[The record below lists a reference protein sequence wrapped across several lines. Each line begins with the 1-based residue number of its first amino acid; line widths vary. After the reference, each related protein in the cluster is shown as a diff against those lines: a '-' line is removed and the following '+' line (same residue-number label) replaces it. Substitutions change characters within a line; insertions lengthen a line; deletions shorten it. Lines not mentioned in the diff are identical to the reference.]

1 MRSLI
6 MPETEKK
13 HITIGILAHVDAGKT
28 TLSEEFLYETG
39 VKKQAGRV
47 DNGDT
52 MLDHNEMERSRGITI
67 FSKQAEFTV
76 SNTKITLLDTPGHVD
91 FTAEMERTL
100 QVLDYA
106 VLVISAPDG
115 IQAHTK
121 TVWRL
126 LKEYQIP
133 VFVFVNKMDQPDTIQ
148 EKILVELQ
156 KLSDKIIPFTNYAQ
170 GEIKIPNDLYEN
182 LAIASGDEAVLNR
195 FMETETLSVPE
206 IQTMIYTR
214 TVFPCYFGSA
224 LKNIGVQ
231 ALLQGLDIY
240 TQAIYEQKKSLPF
253 GARVY
258 KITRD
263 EKGNRLAHIKIMQGS
278 LSVRDT
284 VGDEKITQ
292 IRVYNGERFEAFQ
305 NVSTGT
311 VCSVTGL
318 ETVKAGDG
326 IGDYNNNP
334 MAFME
339 PVISYTIT
347 FDPSVSA
354 RLMYTK
360 IKDLDEELPELHMTW
375 NEQNETI
382 QIMLM
387 GPVQIEIL
395 TELIKKRCG
404 VVPSFDSGSILYK
417 ETIAKSVIGVGH
429 FEPLRHYAEVHI
441 RIDPVEQGSGVD
453 ASLNCPEDI
462 LSKNWQRLIYTHL
475 LERIHRG
482 TKIGAPLTDVHFT
495 VINGRAHTK
504 HTVGGDFRQATY
516 RAVRQGLMEAGT
528 IILEPEYDF
537 SLEIPA
543 SMIGHAMTDL
553 QSMYAVMEAPEQFG
567 DRAIIR
573 GHGPVATLRDYQLHV
588 RAFTKGQGEF
598 QVSFRGYM
606 PCHNEEEVIQLHP
619 YDPEAD
625 LHNPT
630 SSVFCAHGSGYL
642 IPWDQVKAYMHVS
655 DASGPENEP
664 PEYTVHSRESFDYSI
679 GLDEIDAILS
689 GQTANQNTKKKV
701 YKKKIVRHTE
711 TYTKKESKAIVT
723 PKEKRLIVDGYNVIF
738 AWESLTKLAK
748 SNLDAAKDKL
758 ISLLSNYQG
767 ITGTKT
773 LLVFDGYK
781 VKGNHGSTTM
791 LEDIEI
797 VHTKENQ
804 TADQFIEAYTHENEG
819 KYQMTVATS
828 DGLIQT
834 ITRGAGC
841 RIISS
846 RELYSAMETSAK
858 ELREIYDI
866 K

>member
-1 MRSLI
+1 MA
-6 MPETEKK
+6 ETTAEKK

-28 TLSEEFLYETG
+28 TLSEELLYETG
-39 VKKQAGRV
+39 VRKQAGRV

-52 MLDHNEMERSRGITI
+52 LLDHDEMERSRGITI
-67 FSKQAEFTV
+67 FSKQAELSTAE
-76 SNTKITLLDTPGHVD
+76 TDITLLDTPGHVD

-106 VLVISAPDG
+106 ILVISASDR

-126 LKEYQIP
+126 LNEYRIP
-133 VFVFVNKMDQPDTIQ
+133 VFLFVNKMDQPDNLQ
-148 EKILVELQ
+148 SEILTELQ
-156 KLSDKIIPFTNYAQ
+156 DFSDKIVAFSCYEQGTVDIPEDFYESIAMASEDETILNTYMEQ
-170 GEIKIPNDLYEN
+170 G
-182 LAIASGDEAVLNR
+182 
-195 FMETETLSVPE
+195 TLSDAY
-206 IQTMIYTR
+206 IQTMIKQR
-214 TVFPCYFGSA
+214 QIIPCYFGSA
-224 LKNIGVQ
+224 LKGIGVD
-231 ALLQGLDIY
+231 ALLNGLDAY
-240 TQAIYEQKKSLPF
+240 TTDAYQTLTEAPF

-263 EKGNRLAHIKIMQGS
+263 EKGNRLAHIKVMQGT

-284 VGDEKITQ
+284 VGEEKVTQ
-292 IRVYNGERFEAFQ
+292 IRIYNGEHYQ
-305 NVSTGT
+305 TVSTVTAGHI
-311 VCSVTGL
+311 CSITGL
-318 ETVKAGDG
+318 ETAQAGDG
-326 IGDYNNNP
+326 IGDYSDNP
-334 MAFME
+334 MACIE

-347 FDPSVSA
+347 FDEAVST

-360 IKDLDEELPELHMTW
+360 IKDLDEELPELHLSW
-375 NEQNETI
+375 NEPTETI

-395 TELIKKRCG
+395 TQLIKNRCG
-404 VVPSFDSGSILYK
+404 VVPTFDSGKILYK
-417 ETIAKSVIGVGH
+417 ETIAQPVIGVGH
-429 FEPLRHYAEVHI
+429 FEPLRHYAEAHI
-441 RIDPVEQGSGVD
+441 RIEPAERGSGVD
-453 ASLNCPEDI
+453 ASLDCSEDI
-462 LSKNWQRLIYTHL
+462 LAKNWQRLIYTHL
-475 LERIHRG
+475 LERTHRG

-504 HTVGGDFRQATY
+504 HTEGGDFRQATY

-537 SLEIPA
+537 TLEIPA

-553 QSMYAVMEAPEQFG
+553 QSMYAVMEAPEQLG

-606 PCHNEEEVIQLHP
+606 PCHNEEEVIQTHP

-625 LHNPT
+625 LRNPT
-630 SSVFCAHGSGYL
+630 SSVFCAHGSGFL
-642 IPWDQVKAYMHVS
+642 VPWDQVKAYMHVS
-655 DASGPENEP
+655 DATDTEQEQA
-664 PEYTVHSRESFDYSI
+664 EYTVHSRENFDYSI

-689 GQTANQNTKKKV
+689 GQTANQNAKKQI

-711 TYTKKESKAIVT
+711 TYTGKASKVIVT

-738 AWESLTKLAK
+738 AWESLTELAK
-748 SNLDAAKDKL
+748 TNLDAAKDKL

-767 ITGTKT
+767 ITGVKT

-781 VKGNHGSTTM
+781 VKGNHGSTTVQ
-791 LEDIEI
+791 EDIEI

-819 KYQMTVATS
+819 QYQMTVATS

-841 RIISS
+841 QIISS
-846 RELYSAMETSAK
+846 RELYSAMEAAAK
-858 ELREIYDI
+858 ELREMYDI

>member
-1 MRSLI
+1 MT
-6 MPETEKK
+6 ETTAEKK

-28 TLSEEFLYETG
+28 TLSEELLYETG
-39 VKKQAGRV
+39 VRKQAGRV

-52 MLDHNEMERSRGITI
+52 LLDHDEMERSRGITI
-67 FSKQAEFTV
+67 FSKQAELSTAE
-76 SNTKITLLDTPGHVD
+76 TDITLLDTPGHVD

-106 VLVISAPDG
+106 ILVISASDR

-126 LKEYQIP
+126 LNEYRIP
-133 VFVFVNKMDQPDTIQ
+133 VFLFVNKMDQPDNLQ
-148 EKILVELQ
+148 SEILTELQ
-156 KLSDKIIPFTNYAQ
+156 DFSDKIVAFSCYEQGTVDIPEDFYESIAMASEDETILNTYMEQ
-170 GEIKIPNDLYEN
+170 G
-182 LAIASGDEAVLNR
+182 
-195 FMETETLSVPE
+195 TLSDAC
-206 IQTMIYTR
+206 IQTMIKQR
-214 TVFPCYFGSA
+214 QIIPCYFGSA
-224 LKNIGVQ
+224 LKGIGVD
-231 ALLQGLDIY
+231 ALLNGLDAY
-240 TQAIYEQKKSLPF
+240 TTDAYQTLTEAPF

-263 EKGNRLAHIKIMQGS
+263 EKGNRLAHIKVMQGT

-284 VGDEKITQ
+284 VGEEKVTQ
-292 IRVYNGERFEAFQ
+292 IRIYNGEHYQTAP
-305 NVSTGT
+305 T
-311 VCSVTGL
+311 VTAGHICSITGL
-318 ETVKAGDG
+318 ETAQAGDG
-326 IGDYNNNP
+326 IGDYSDNP
-334 MAFME
+334 MACIE

-347 FDPSVSA
+347 FDEAVST

-360 IKDLDEELPELHMTW
+360 IKDLDEELPELHLSW
-375 NEQNETI
+375 NEPTETI

-395 TELIKKRCG
+395 TQLIKNRCG
-404 VVPSFDSGSILYK
+404 VVPTFDSGKILYK
-417 ETIAKSVIGVGH
+417 ETIAQPVIGVGH
-429 FEPLRHYAEVHI
+429 FEPLRHYAEAHI
-441 RIDPVEQGSGVD
+441 RIEPAERGSGVD
-453 ASLNCPEDI
+453 ASLDCSEDI
-462 LSKNWQRLIYTHL
+462 LAKNWQRLVYTHL
-475 LERIHRG
+475 LERTHRG
-482 TKIGAPLTDVHFT
+482 TKIGAPLTDVHLT

-504 HTVGGDFRQATY
+504 HTEGGDFRQATY

-537 SLEIPA
+537 TLEIPA

-553 QSMYAVMEAPEQFG
+553 QSMYAVMDAPEQLG

-606 PCHNEEEVIQLHP
+606 PCHNEEEVIQTHP

-625 LHNPT
+625 LRNPT
-630 SSVFCAHGSGYL
+630 SSVFCAHGSGFL
-642 IPWDQVKAYMHVS
+642 VPWDQVKAYMHVS
-655 DASGPENEP
+655 DATDTEQEQA
-664 PEYTVHSRESFDYSI
+664 EYTVHSRENFDYSI

-689 GQTANQNTKKKV
+689 GQTANQNAKKQI

-711 TYTKKESKAIVT
+711 TYTGKASKVIVT

-738 AWESLTKLAK
+738 AWESLTELAK
-748 SNLDAAKDKL
+748 TNLDAAKDKL

-767 ITGTKT
+767 ITGVKT

-781 VKGNHGSTTM
+781 VKGNHGSTTVQ
-791 LEDIEI
+791 EDIEI

-819 KYQMTVATS
+819 QYQMTVATS

-841 RIISS
+841 QIISS
-846 RELYSAMETSAK
+846 RELYSAMEAAAK
-858 ELREIYDI
+858 ELREMYDI

>member
-1 MRSLI
+1 MT
-6 MPETEKK
+6 ETTAEKK

-28 TLSEEFLYETG
+28 TLSEELLYETG
-39 VKKQAGRV
+39 VRKQAGRV

-52 MLDHNEMERSRGITI
+52 LLDHDEMERSRGITI
-67 FSKQAEFTV
+67 FSKQAELSTAE
-76 SNTKITLLDTPGHVD
+76 TDITLLDTPGHVD

-106 VLVISAPDG
+106 ILVISASDR

-126 LKEYQIP
+126 LNEYRIP
-133 VFVFVNKMDQPDTIQ
+133 VFLFVNKMDQPDNLQ
-148 EKILVELQ
+148 SEILTELQ
-156 KLSDKIIPFTNYAQ
+156 DFEQGTIHTSEDFYESIAMASEDETILNTYMEQGALSDTC
-170 GEIKIPNDLYEN
+170 
-182 LAIASGDEAVLNR
+182 
-195 FMETETLSVPE
+195 
-206 IQTMIYTR
+206 IQTMIKQR
-214 TVFPCYFGSA
+214 HIIPCYFGSA
-224 LKNIGVQ
+224 LKGIGVD
-231 ALLQGLDIY
+231 ALLNGLDAY
-240 TQAIYEQKKSLPF
+240 TTDAYQTLTEAPF

-263 EKGNRLAHIKIMQGS
+263 EKGNRLAHIKVMQGT

-284 VGDEKITQ
+284 IGEEKVTQ
-292 IRVYNGERFEAFQ
+292 IRIYNGEHYQ
-305 NVSTGT
+305 T
-311 VCSVTGL
+311 VPTVTAGHICSITGL
-318 ETVKAGDG
+318 ETAQAGDG
-326 IGDYNNNP
+326 IGDYSDNP
-334 MAFME
+334 MACIE

-347 FDPSVSA
+347 FDEAVST

-360 IKDLDEELPELHMTW
+360 IKDLDEELPELHLTW
-375 NEQNETI
+375 NEPTETI

-395 TELIKKRCG
+395 TQLIKNRCG
-404 VVPSFDSGSILYK
+404 VVPTFDNGKILYK
-417 ETIAKSVIGVGH
+417 ETIAQPVIGVGH
-429 FEPLRHYAEVHI
+429 FEPLRHYAEAHI
-441 RIDPVEQGSGVD
+441 RIEPAERGSGVD
-453 ASLNCPEDI
+453 ASLDCSEDI
-462 LSKNWQRLIYTHL
+462 LAKNWQRLVYTHL
-475 LERIHRG
+475 LERTHRG

-504 HTVGGDFRQATY
+504 HTEGGDFRQATY

-537 SLEIPA
+537 TLEIPA

-553 QSMYAVMEAPEQFG
+553 QSMYAVMDAPEQLG

-606 PCHNEEEVIQLHP
+606 PCHNEEEVIQTHP

-625 LHNPT
+625 LRNPT
-630 SSVFCAHGSGYL
+630 SSVFCAHGSGFL
-642 IPWDQVKAYMHVS
+642 VPWDQVKAYMHVS
-655 DASGPENEP
+655 DATDTEQEQA
-664 PEYTVHSRESFDYSI
+664 EYTVHSRENFDYSI

-689 GQTANQNTKKKV
+689 GQTANQNAKKQI

-711 TYTKKESKAIVT
+711 TYTGKASKVIVT

-738 AWESLTKLAK
+738 AWESLTELAK
-748 SNLDAAKDKL
+748 TNLDAAKDKL

-767 ITGTKT
+767 ITGVKT

-781 VKGNHGSTTM
+781 VKGNHGSTNVQ
-791 LEDIEI
+791 EDIEI

-819 KYQMTVATS
+819 QYQMTVATS

-841 RIISS
+841 QIISS
-846 RELYSAMETSAK
+846 RELYSAMEAAAK
-858 ELREIYDI
+858 ELREMYDI

>member
-1 MRSLI
+1 MT
-6 MPETEKK
+6 ETTAEKK

-28 TLSEEFLYETG
+28 TLSEELLYETG
-39 VKKQAGRV
+39 ARKHAGRV

-52 MLDHNEMERSRGITI
+52 LLDHDEMERQRGITI
-67 FSKQAEFTV
+67 FSKQAELLT
-76 SNTKITLLDTPGHVD
+76 SNTRITLLDTPGHVD

-106 VLVISAPDG
+106 ILVISASDG

-133 VFVFVNKMDQPDTIQ
+133 VFLFVNKMDQPDTVQ
-148 EKILVELQ
+148 SKLLSILQ
-156 KLSDKIIPFTNYAQ
+156 TLSDRIVAFSDYHNEKVSRA
-170 GEIKIPNDLYEN
+170 EDMYEN
-182 LAIASGDEAVLNR
+182 LAIASGEEAILNQY
-195 FMETETLSVPE
+195 MEQGNLPDSIV
-206 IQTMIYTR
+206 QSMIR
-214 TVFPCYFGSA
+214 SRQVFPCFFGSA
-224 LKNIGVQ
+224 LKGIGVD
-231 ALLQGLDIY
+231 ALLQGFDSYTLDAY
-240 TQAIYEQKKSLPF
+240 QPEVAKPF

-263 EKGNRLAHIKIMQGS
+263 EKGNRLAHIKVMQGT
-278 LSVRDT
+278 LSVRDAI
-284 VGDEKITQ
+284 GDEKVTQ
-292 IRVYNGERFEAFQ
+292 IRIYSGDSYQ
-305 NVSTGT
+305 T
-311 VCSVTGL
+311 VQTASAGMICSITGL
-318 ETVKAGDG
+318 ESVQAGDG
-326 IGDYNNNP
+326 IGDYTDNP
-334 MAFME
+334 MACIE

-347 FDPSVSA
+347 FDEAVNT

-360 IKDLDEELPELHMTW
+360 IKDLDEELPELHLSW
-375 NEQNETI
+375 NEQTETI

-395 TELIKKRCG
+395 TQLIKKRCG
-404 VVPSFDSGSILYK
+404 VVPTFDSGEIIYK
-417 ETIAKSVIGVGH
+417 ETIAQPVIGVGH
-429 FEPLRHYAEVHI
+429 FEPLRHYAEVHV
-441 RIDPVEQGSGVD
+441 RIEPAEQGSGID
-453 ASLNCPEDI
+453 ASLACSEDV
-462 LSKNWQRLIYTHL
+462 LAKNWQRLIYTHL
-475 LERIHRG
+475 LERTHRG

-504 HTVGGDFRQATY
+504 HTEGGDFRQATY

-537 SLEIPA
+537 VLEIP
-543 SMIGHAMTDL
+543 SDMIGRAMTDL
-553 QSMYAVMEAPEQFG
+553 QALYAVMDAPEQMC
-567 DRAIIR
+567 DHAVIR

-598 QVSFRGYM
+598 HVSFRGYM
-606 PCHNEEEVIQLHP
+606 PCHNEEEVVQTHP

-630 SSVFCAHGSGYL
+630 SSVFCAHGSGFL
-642 IPWDQVKAYMHVS
+642 VPWDQVKTYMHVS
-655 DASGPENEP
+655 DASDSEQTQA
-664 PEYTVHSRESFDYSI
+664 EYTVHSRESFDYSI

-689 GQTANQNTKKKV
+689 GQTANQNAKKQV

-711 TYTKKESKAIVT
+711 TYTAKTSKAIVT

-738 AWESLTKLAK
+738 AWEELTTLAK
-748 SNLDAAKDKL
+748 TNLDAAKDKL

-767 ITGTKT
+767 ITGIKT
-773 LLVFDGYK
+773 LIVFDGYK
-781 VKGNHGSTTM
+781 VKGSHGSTAVQ
-791 LEDIEI
+791 EDIEI

-804 TADQFIEAYTHENEG
+804 TADQFIEAYTHENEE

-841 RIISS
+841 QIISS
-846 RELYSAMETSAK
+846 RELYSAMEAAAN
-858 ELREIYDI
+858 ELRKLYDI

>member
-1 MRSLI
+1 MA
-6 MPETEKK
+6 ETTAEKK

-28 TLSEEFLYETG
+28 TLSEELLYETG
-39 VKKQAGRV
+39 VRKQAGRV

-52 MLDHNEMERSRGITI
+52 LLDHDEMERSRGITI
-67 FSKQAEFTV
+67 FSKQAELSTAE
-76 SNTKITLLDTPGHVD
+76 TDITLLDTPGHVD

-106 VLVISAPDG
+106 ILVISASDR

-126 LKEYQIP
+126 LNEYRIP
-133 VFVFVNKMDQPDTIQ
+133 VFLFVNKMDQPDNLQ
-148 EKILVELQ
+148 SEILTELQ
-156 KLSDKIIPFTNYAQ
+156 DFSDKIVAFSCYEQGTVDIPEDFYESIAMASEDETILNTYMEQ
-170 GEIKIPNDLYEN
+170 G
-182 LAIASGDEAVLNR
+182 
-195 FMETETLSVPE
+195 TLSDAY
-206 IQTMIYTR
+206 IQTMIKQR
-214 TVFPCYFGSA
+214 QIIPCYFGSA
-224 LKNIGVQ
+224 LKGIGVD
-231 ALLQGLDIY
+231 ALLNGLDAY
-240 TQAIYEQKKSLPF
+240 TTDAYQTLTEAPF

-263 EKGNRLAHIKIMQGS
+263 EKGNRLAHIKVMQGT

-284 VGDEKITQ
+284 VGEEKVTQ
-292 IRVYNGERFEAFQ
+292 IRIYNGEHYQ
-305 NVSTGT
+305 T
-311 VCSVTGL
+311 VPTVTAGHICSITGL
-318 ETVKAGDG
+318 ETAQAGDG
-326 IGDYNNNP
+326 IGDYSDNP
-334 MAFME
+334 MACIE

-347 FDPSVSA
+347 FDEAVST

-360 IKDLDEELPELHMTW
+360 IKDLDEELPELHLSW
-375 NEQNETI
+375 NEPTETI

-395 TELIKKRCG
+395 TQLIKNRCG
-404 VVPSFDSGSILYK
+404 VVPTFDSGKILYK
-417 ETIAKSVIGVGH
+417 ETIAQPVIGVGH
-429 FEPLRHYAEVHI
+429 FEPLRHYAEAHI
-441 RIDPVEQGSGVD
+441 RIEPAERGSGVD
-453 ASLNCPEDI
+453 ASLDCSEDI
-462 LSKNWQRLIYTHL
+462 LAKNWQRLVYTHL
-475 LERIHRG
+475 LERTHRG

-504 HTVGGDFRQATY
+504 HTEGGDFRQATY

-537 SLEIPA
+537 TLEIPA

-553 QSMYAVMEAPEQFG
+553 QSMYAVMEAPEQLG

-606 PCHNEEEVIQLHP
+606 PCHNEEEVIQTHP

-625 LHNPT
+625 LRNPT
-630 SSVFCAHGSGYL
+630 SSVFCAHGSGFL
-642 IPWDQVKAYMHVS
+642 VPWDQVKAYMLHVS
-655 DASGPENEP
+655 DATDTEQEQA
-664 PEYTVHSRESFDYSI
+664 EYTVHSRENFDYSI

-689 GQTANQNTKKKV
+689 GQTANQNAKKQI

-711 TYTKKESKAIVT
+711 TYTGKASKVIVT

-738 AWESLTKLAK
+738 AWESLTELAK
-748 SNLDAAKDKL
+748 TNLDAAKDKL

-767 ITGTKT
+767 ITGVKT

-781 VKGNHGSTTM
+781 VKGNHGSTTVQ
-791 LEDIEI
+791 EDIEI

-819 KYQMTVATS
+819 QYQMTVATS

-841 RIISS
+841 QIISS
-846 RELYSAMETSAK
+846 RELYSAMEAAAK
-858 ELREIYDI
+858 ELREMYDI

>member
-1 MRSLI
+1 MA
-6 MPETEKK
+6 ETTAEKK

-28 TLSEEFLYETG
+28 TLSEELLYETG
-39 VKKQAGRV
+39 VRKQAGRV

-52 MLDHNEMERSRGITI
+52 LLDHDEMERSRGITI
-67 FSKQAEFTV
+67 FSKQAELSTAE
-76 SNTKITLLDTPGHVD
+76 TDITLLDTPGHVD

-106 VLVISAPDG
+106 ILVISASDR

-126 LKEYQIP
+126 LNEYRIP
-133 VFVFVNKMDQPDTIQ
+133 VFLFVNKMDQPDNLQ
-148 EKILVELQ
+148 SEILTELQ
-156 KLSDKIIPFTNYAQ
+156 DFSDKIVAFSCYEQGTVDIPEDFYESIAMASEDETILNTYMEQ
-170 GEIKIPNDLYEN
+170 G
-182 LAIASGDEAVLNR
+182 
-195 FMETETLSVPE
+195 TLSDAY
-206 IQTMIYTR
+206 IQTMIKQR
-214 TVFPCYFGSA
+214 QIIPCYFGSA
-224 LKNIGVQ
+224 LKGIGVD
-231 ALLQGLDIY
+231 ALLNGLDAY
-240 TQAIYEQKKSLPF
+240 TTDAYQTLTEAPF

-263 EKGNRLAHIKIMQGS
+263 EKGNRLAHIKVMQGT

-284 VGDEKITQ
+284 VGEEKVTQ
-292 IRVYNGERFEAFQ
+292 IRIYNGEHYQ
-305 NVSTGT
+305 T
-311 VCSVTGL
+311 VPTVTAGHICSITGL
-318 ETVKAGDG
+318 ETG
-326 IGDYNNNP
+326 IGDYSDNP
-334 MAFME
+334 MACIE

-347 FDPSVSA
+347 FDEAVST

-360 IKDLDEELPELHMTW
+360 IKDLDEELPELHLSW
-375 NEQNETI
+375 NEPTETI

-395 TELIKKRCG
+395 TQLIKNRCG
-404 VVPSFDSGSILYK
+404 VVPTFDSGKILYK
-417 ETIAKSVIGVGH
+417 ETIAQPVIGVGH
-429 FEPLRHYAEVHI
+429 FEPLRHYAEAHI
-441 RIDPVEQGSGVD
+441 RIEPAERGSGVD
-453 ASLNCPEDI
+453 ASLDCSEDI
-462 LSKNWQRLIYTHL
+462 LAKNWQRLVYTHL
-475 LERIHRG
+475 LERTHRG

-504 HTVGGDFRQATY
+504 HTEGGDFRQATY

-537 SLEIPA
+537 TLEIPA

-553 QSMYAVMEAPEQFG
+553 QSMYAVMEAPEQLG

-606 PCHNEEEVIQLHP
+606 PCHNEEEVIQTHP

-625 LHNPT
+625 LRNPT
-630 SSVFCAHGSGYL
+630 SSVFCAHGSGFL
-642 IPWDQVKAYMHVS
+642 VPWDQVKAYMHVS
-655 DASGPENEP
+655 DATDTEQEQA
-664 PEYTVHSRESFDYSI
+664 EYTVHSRENFDYSI

-689 GQTANQNTKKKV
+689 GQTANQNAKKQI

-711 TYTKKESKAIVT
+711 TYTGKASKVIVT

-738 AWESLTKLAK
+738 AWESLTELAK
-748 SNLDAAKDKL
+748 TNLDAAKDKL

-767 ITGTKT
+767 ITGVKT

-781 VKGNHGSTTM
+781 VKGNHGSTTVQ
-791 LEDIEI
+791 EDIEI

-819 KYQMTVATS
+819 QYQMTVATS

-841 RIISS
+841 QIISS
-846 RELYSAMETSAK
+846 RELYSAMEAAAK
-858 ELREIYDI
+858 ELREMYDI

>member
-1 MRSLI
+1 MT
-6 MPETEKK
+6 ETTAEKK

-28 TLSEEFLYETG
+28 TLSEELLYETG
-39 VKKQAGRV
+39 VRKQAGRV

-52 MLDHNEMERSRGITI
+52 LLDHDEMERNRGITI
-67 FSKQAEFTV
+67 FSKQAELSTAE
-76 SNTKITLLDTPGHVD
+76 TDITLLDTPGHVD

-106 VLVISAPDG
+106 ILVISASDR

-126 LKEYQIP
+126 LNEYRIP
-133 VFVFVNKMDQPDTIQ
+133 VFLFVNKMDQPDNLQ
-148 EKILVELQ
+148 SEILTELQ
-156 KLSDKIIPFTNYAQ
+156 DFSDKIVAFSCYEQ
-170 GEIKIPNDLYEN
+170 GTIHTSEDFYES
-182 LAIASGDEAVLNR
+182 IAMASEDETILNTY
-195 FMETETLSVPE
+195 MEQGALSDTC
-206 IQTMIYTR
+206 IQTMIKQR
-214 TVFPCYFGSA
+214 HIIPCYFGSA
-224 LKNIGVQ
+224 LKGIGVD
-231 ALLQGLDIY
+231 ALLNGLDAY
-240 TQAIYEQKKSLPF
+240 TTDAYQTLTEAPF

-263 EKGNRLAHIKIMQGS
+263 EKGNRLAHIKVMQGT

-284 VGDEKITQ
+284 IGEEKVTQ
-292 IRVYNGERFEAFQ
+292 IRIYNGEHYQ
-305 NVSTGT
+305 T
-311 VCSVTGL
+311 VPTVTAGHICSITGL
-318 ETVKAGDG
+318 ETAQAGDG
-326 IGDYNNNP
+326 IGDYSDNP
-334 MAFME
+334 MACIE

-347 FDPSVSA
+347 FDEAVST

-360 IKDLDEELPELHMTW
+360 IKDLDEELPELHLTW
-375 NEQNETI
+375 NEPTETI

-395 TELIKKRCG
+395 TQLIKNRCG
-404 VVPSFDSGSILYK
+404 VVPTFDNGKILYK
-417 ETIAKSVIGVGH
+417 ETIAQPVIGVGH
-429 FEPLRHYAEVHI
+429 FEPLRHYAEAHI
-441 RIDPVEQGSGVD
+441 RIEPAERGCGVD
-453 ASLNCPEDI
+453 ASLDCSEDI
-462 LSKNWQRLIYTHL
+462 LAKNWQRLVYTHL
-475 LERIHRG
+475 LERTHRG

-504 HTVGGDFRQATY
+504 HTEGGDFRQATY

-537 SLEIPA
+537 TLEIPA

-553 QSMYAVMEAPEQFG
+553 QSMYAVMEAPEQLG

-606 PCHNEEEVIQLHP
+606 PCHNEEEVIQTHP

-625 LHNPT
+625 LRNPT
-630 SSVFCAHGSGYL
+630 SSVFCAHGSGFL
-642 IPWDQVKAYMHVS
+642 VPWDQVKAYMHVS
-655 DASGPENEP
+655 DATDTEQEQA
-664 PEYTVHSRESFDYSI
+664 EYTVHSRENFDYSI

-689 GQTANQNTKKKV
+689 GQTANQNAKKQI

-711 TYTKKESKAIVT
+711 TYTGKASKVIVT

-738 AWESLTKLAK
+738 AWESLTELAK
-748 SNLDAAKDKL
+748 TNLDAAKDKL

-767 ITGTKT
+767 ITGVKT

-781 VKGNHGSTTM
+781 VKGNHGSTTVQ
-791 LEDIEI
+791 EDIEI

-819 KYQMTVATS
+819 QYQMTVATS

-841 RIISS
+841 QIISS
-846 RELYSAMETSAK
+846 RELYSAMEAAAK
-858 ELREIYDI
+858 ELREMYDI

>member
-1 MRSLI
+1 MT
-6 MPETEKK
+6 ETTAEKK

-28 TLSEEFLYETG
+28 TLSEELLYETG
-39 VKKQAGRV
+39 ARKHAGRV

-52 MLDHNEMERSRGITI
+52 LLDHDEMERQRGITI
-67 FSKQAEFTV
+67 FSKQAELLT
-76 SNTKITLLDTPGHVD
+76 SDTRITLLDTPGHVD

-106 VLVISAPDG
+106 ILVISASDG

-133 VFVFVNKMDQPDTIQ
+133 VFLFVNKMDQPDTVQ
-148 EKILVELQ
+148 SKLLSKLQ
-156 KLSDKIIPFTNYAQ
+156 TLSDRIVAFSDYHNEKVSRA
-170 GEIKIPNDLYEN
+170 EDMYEN
-182 LAIASGDEAVLNR
+182 LAIASGEEAILNQY
-195 FMETETLSVPE
+195 MEQENLPDSIV
-206 IQTMIYTR
+206 QSMIHSR
-214 TVFPCYFGSA
+214 QVFPCFFGSA
-224 LKNIGVQ
+224 LKGIGVD
-231 ALLQGLDIY
+231 ALLQGFDSYTLDAY
-240 TQAIYEQKKSLPF
+240 QAKAAKPF

-263 EKGNRLAHIKIMQGS
+263 EKGNRLAHIKVMQGT
-278 LSVRDT
+278 LSVRDAI
-284 VGDEKITQ
+284 GDEKVTQ
-292 IRVYNGERFEAFQ
+292 IRIYSGEAYQ
-305 NVSTGT
+305 TVPTVSAGMI
-311 VCSVTGL
+311 CSVTGL
-318 ETVKAGDG
+318 ESVQAGDG
-326 IGDYNNNP
+326 IGDYTDNP
-334 MAFME
+334 MQCIE

-347 FDPSVSA
+347 FDEAVNT

-360 IKDLDEELPELHMTW
+360 IKDLDEELPELHLSW
-375 NEQNETI
+375 DEQTETI

-395 TELIKKRCG
+395 TQLIKKRCG
-404 VVPSFDSGSILYK
+404 VVPTFDSGEILYK
-417 ETIAKSVIGVGH
+417 ETIAQPVIGVGH
-429 FEPLRHYAEVHI
+429 FEPLRHYAEVHV
-441 RIDPVEQGSGVD
+441 RIEPAEQGSGVD
-453 ASLNCPEDI
+453 ASLDCREDV
-462 LSKNWQRLIYTHL
+462 LAKNWQRLIYTHL
-475 LERIHRG
+475 LERTHRG

-504 HTVGGDFRQATY
+504 HTEGGDFRQATY
-516 RAVRQGLMEAGT
+516 RAVRQGLMESGT

-537 SLEIPA
+537 VLEIP
-543 SMIGHAMTDL
+543 SDMIGRAMTDL
-553 QSMYAVMEAPEQFG
+553 QTLYAVMDAPEQMG
-567 DRAIIR
+567 NHTVIR

-598 QVSFRGYM
+598 HVSFRGYM
-606 PCHNEEEVIQLHP
+606 PCHNEEEVIQSHP

-630 SSVFCAHGSGYL
+630 SSVFCAHGSGFL
-642 IPWDQVKAYMHVS
+642 VPWDQVKAYMHVN
-655 DASGPENEP
+655 DASDSEQTQA
-664 PEYTVHSRESFDYSI
+664 EYTVHSRESFDYSI

-689 GQTANQNTKKKV
+689 GQTANQNAKKQV

-711 TYTKKESKAIVT
+711 TYTAKTSKAIVT

-738 AWESLTKLAK
+738 AWEELTALSKT
-748 SNLDAAKDKL
+748 NLDAAKDKL

-767 ITGTKT
+767 ITGIKT
-773 LLVFDGYK
+773 LIVFDGYK
-781 VKGNHGSTTM
+781 VKGNHGSTAVQ
-791 LEDIEI
+791 EDIEI

-804 TADQFIEAYTHENEG
+804 TADQFIEAYTHENEE
-819 KYQMTVATS
+819 KYQMIVATS

-841 RIISS
+841 QIISS
-846 RELYSAMETSAK
+846 RELYSTMKAAAN
-858 ELREIYDI
+858 ELRELYDI

>member
-1 MRSLI
+1 MT
-6 MPETEKK
+6 ETTAEKK

-28 TLSEEFLYETG
+28 TLSEELLYETG
-39 VKKQAGRV
+39 ARKHAGRV

-52 MLDHNEMERSRGITI
+52 LLDHDEMERQRGITI
-67 FSKQAEFTV
+67 FSKQAELLT
-76 SNTKITLLDTPGHVD
+76 SDTHITLLDTPGHVD

-106 VLVISAPDG
+106 ILVISASDG

-133 VFVFVNKMDQPDTIQ
+133 VFLFVNKMDQPDTVQ
-148 EKILVELQ
+148 SKLLSKLQ
-156 KLSDKIIPFTNYAQ
+156 TLSDRIVAFSDYHNEKVSRA
-170 GEIKIPNDLYEN
+170 EDMYEN
-182 LAIASGDEAVLNR
+182 LAIASGEEAILNQY
-195 FMETETLSVPE
+195 MEQENLPDSIV
-206 IQTMIYTR
+206 QSMIHSR
-214 TVFPCYFGSA
+214 QVFPCFFGSA
-224 LKNIGVQ
+224 LKGIGVD
-231 ALLQGLDIY
+231 ALLQGFDSYTLDAY
-240 TQAIYEQKKSLPF
+240 QAKAAKPF

-263 EKGNRLAHIKIMQGS
+263 EKGNRLAHIKVMQGT
-278 LSVRDT
+278 LSVRDAI
-284 VGDEKITQ
+284 GDEKVTQ
-292 IRVYNGERFEAFQ
+292 IRIYSGEAYQ
-305 NVSTGT
+305 TVPTVSAGMI
-311 VCSVTGL
+311 CSVTGL
-318 ETVKAGDG
+318 ESVQAGDG
-326 IGDYNNNP
+326 IGDYTDNP
-334 MAFME
+334 MACIE

-347 FDPSVSA
+347 FDEAVNT

-360 IKDLDEELPELHMTW
+360 IKDLDEELPELHLSW
-375 NEQNETI
+375 NEQTETI

-395 TELIKKRCG
+395 TQLIKKRCG
-404 VVPSFDSGSILYK
+404 VVPTFDSGEILYK
-417 ETIAKSVIGVGH
+417 ETIAQPVIGVGH
-429 FEPLRHYAEVHI
+429 FEPLRHYAEVHV
-441 RIDPVEQGSGVD
+441 RIEPAEQGSGID
-453 ASLNCPEDI
+453 ASLACSEDV
-462 LSKNWQRLIYTHL
+462 LAKNWQRLIYTHL
-475 LERIHRG
+475 LERTHRG

-504 HTVGGDFRQATY
+504 HTEGGDFRQATY

-537 SLEIPA
+537 VLEIP
-543 SMIGHAMTDL
+543 SDMIGRAMTDL
-553 QSMYAVMEAPEQFG
+553 QTLYAVMDAPEQMG
-567 DRAIIR
+567 NHAVIR

-598 QVSFRGYM
+598 HVSFRGYM
-606 PCHNEEEVIQLHP
+606 PCHNEEEVIQSHP

-630 SSVFCAHGSGYL
+630 SSVFCAHGSGFL
-642 IPWDQVKAYMHVS
+642 VPWDQVKAYMHVN
-655 DASGPENEP
+655 DASDSEQTQA
-664 PEYTVHSRESFDYSI
+664 EYTVHSRESFDYSI

-689 GQTANQNTKKKV
+689 GQTANQNAKKQV

-711 TYTKKESKAIVT
+711 TYTAKTSKTIVT

-738 AWESLTKLAK
+738 AWEELTALAK
-748 SNLDAAKDKL
+748 TNLDAAKDKL

-767 ITGTKT
+767 ITGIKT
-773 LLVFDGYK
+773 LIVFDGYK
-781 VKGNHGSTTM
+781 VKGSHGSTAVQ
-791 LEDIEI
+791 EDIEI

-804 TADQFIEAYTHENEG
+804 TADQFIEAYTHENEE

-841 RIISS
+841 QIISS
-846 RELYSAMETSAK
+846 RELSSAMEAAAN
-858 ELREIYDI
+858 ELRELYDI

>member
-1 MRSLI
+1 MT
-6 MPETEKK
+6 ETTAEKK

-28 TLSEEFLYETG
+28 TLSEELLYETG
-39 VKKQAGRV
+39 ARKHAGRV

-52 MLDHNEMERSRGITI
+52 LLDHDEMERQRGITI
-67 FSKQAEFTV
+67 FSKQAELLT
-76 SNTKITLLDTPGHVD
+76 SNTRITLLDTPGHVD

-106 VLVISAPDG
+106 ILVISASDG

-133 VFVFVNKMDQPDTIQ
+133 VFLFVNKMDQPDTVQ
-148 EKILVELQ
+148 SKLLSNLQ
-156 KLSDKIIPFTNYAQ
+156 TLSDRIVAFSDYHNEKVSRA
-170 GEIKIPNDLYEN
+170 EDMYEN
-182 LAIASGDEAVLNR
+182 LAIASGEEAILNQY
-195 FMETETLSVPE
+195 MEQGNLPDSIV
-206 IQTMIYTR
+206 QSMIR
-214 TVFPCYFGSA
+214 SRQVFPCFFGSA
-224 LKNIGVQ
+224 LKGIGVD
-231 ALLQGLDIY
+231 ALLQGFDSYTLDAY
-240 TQAIYEQKKSLPF
+240 QAEAAKPF

-263 EKGNRLAHIKIMQGS
+263 EKGNRLAHIKVMQGT
-278 LSVRDT
+278 LSVRDAI
-284 VGDEKITQ
+284 GDEKVTQ
-292 IRVYNGERFEAFQ
+292 IRIYSGDSYQTVPA
-305 NVSTGT
+305 VSAGMI
-311 VCSVTGL
+311 CSITGL
-318 ETVKAGDG
+318 ESVQAGDG
-326 IGDYNNNP
+326 IGDYTDNP
-334 MAFME
+334 MACIE

-347 FDPSVSA
+347 FDEA
-354 RLMYTK
+354 INTRLMYTK
-360 IKDLDEELPELHMTW
+360 IKDLDEELPELHLSW
-375 NEQNETI
+375 NEQTETI

-395 TELIKKRCG
+395 TQLIKKRCG
-404 VVPSFDSGSILYK
+404 VVPTFDSGEILYK
-417 ETIAKSVIGVGH
+417 ETIAQPVIGVGH
-429 FEPLRHYAEVHI
+429 FEPLRHYAEVHV
-441 RIDPVEQGSGVD
+441 RIEPAEQGSGID
-453 ASLNCPEDI
+453 ASLACSEDV
-462 LSKNWQRLIYTHL
+462 LAKNWQRLIYTHL
-475 LERIHRG
+475 LERTHRG

-504 HTVGGDFRQATY
+504 HTEGGDFRQATY

-537 SLEIPA
+537 VLEIP
-543 SMIGHAMTDL
+543 SDMIGRAMTDL
-553 QSMYAVMEAPEQFG
+553 QALYAVMDAPEQM
-567 DRAIIR
+567 DDHAVIR

-598 QVSFRGYM
+598 HVSFRGYM
-606 PCHNEEEVIQLHP
+606 PCHNEEEVIQSHP

-630 SSVFCAHGSGYL
+630 SSVFCAHGSGFL
-642 IPWDQVKAYMHVS
+642 VPWDQVKAYMHVS
-655 DASGPENEP
+655 DASDSEQTQA
-664 PEYTVHSRESFDYSI
+664 EYTVHSRESFDYSI

-689 GQTANQNTKKKV
+689 GQTANQNAKKQV
-701 YKKKIVRHTE
+701 YKKKIVRHTD
-711 TYTKKESKAIVT
+711 TYTAKTSKAIVT

-738 AWESLTKLAK
+738 AWEELTTLAK
-748 SNLDAAKDKL
+748 TNLDAAKDKL

-767 ITGTKT
+767 ITGIKT
-773 LLVFDGYK
+773 LIVFDGYK
-781 VKGNHGSTTM
+781 VKGNHGSTAVQ
-791 LEDIEI
+791 EDIEI

-804 TADQFIEAYTHENEG
+804 TADQFIEAYTHENEE

-841 RIISS
+841 QIISS
-846 RELYSAMETSAK
+846 RELYSAMEAAAN
-858 ELREIYDI
+858 ELRELYDI

>member
-1 MRSLI
+1 M
-6 MPETEKK
+6 KK
-13 HITIGILAHVDAGKT
+13 LVIGILAHVDAGKT
-28 TLSEEFLYETG
+28 TLSEELLYLCGEIR
-39 VKKQAGRV
+39 KIGRV
-47 DNGDT
+47 DHGDAF
-52 MLDHNEMERSRGITI
+52 LDTYELEKERGITI
-67 FSKQAEFTV
+67 FSKQALLKTENMEV
-76 SNTKITLLDTPGHVD
+76 TLLDTPGHVD
-91 FTAEMERTL
+91 FSAEMERTL

-106 VLVISAPDG
+106 ILVINGMDG
-115 IQAHTK
+115 VQSHTM
-121 TVWRL
+121 TLWRL
-126 LKEYQIP
+126 LERYQIP
-133 VFVFVNKMDQPDTIQ
+133 TFLFVNKMDQPDNLQ
-148 EKILVELQ
+148 SEILTELQ
-156 KLSDKIIPFTNYAQ
+156 DFSDKIVAFSRYEQ
-170 GEIKIPNDLYEN
+170 GTVHTSEDFYES
-182 LAIASGDEAVLNR
+182 IAMASEDETILNTY
-195 FMETETLSVPE
+195 MEQGALSDTC
-206 IQTMIYTR
+206 IQTMIKQR
-214 TVFPCYFGSA
+214 QIIPCYFGSA
-224 LKNIGVQ
+224 LKGIGVD
-231 ALLQGLDIY
+231 ALLNGLDAY
-240 TQAIYEQKKSLPF
+240 TTDAYQTLTEAPF

-263 EKGNRLAHIKIMQGS
+263 EKGNRLAHIKVMQGS

-284 VGDEKITQ
+284 IGEEKVTQ
-292 IRVYNGERFEAFQ
+292 IRIYNGEHYQ
-305 NVSTGT
+305 T
-311 VCSVTGL
+311 VPTVTAGHICSITGL
-318 ETVKAGDG
+318 ETIQAGDG
-326 IGDYNNNP
+326 IGNYNDNP
-334 MAFME
+334 MACIE

-347 FDPSVSA
+347 FDEAVST

-360 IKDLDEELPELHMTW
+360 IKDLDEELPELHLSW
-375 NEQNETI
+375 NEPTETI

-395 TELIKKRCG
+395 TQLIKNRCG
-404 VVPSFDSGSILYK
+404 VVPTFDSGKILYK
-417 ETIAKSVIGVGH
+417 ETIAQPVIGVGH
-429 FEPLRHYAEVHI
+429 FEPLRHYAEAHI
-441 RIDPVEQGSGVD
+441 RIEPAERGSGMD
-453 ASLNCPEDI
+453 ASLDCSEDI
-462 LSKNWQRLIYTHL
+462 LAKNWQRLIYTHL
-475 LERIHRG
+475 LERTHRG

-504 HTVGGDFRQATY
+504 HTEGGDFRQATY

-537 SLEIPA
+537 TLEIPA

-553 QSMYAVMEAPEQFG
+553 QSMYAVMEAPEQLG

-606 PCHNEEEVIQLHP
+606 PCHNEEEVIQTHP

-625 LHNPT
+625 LRNPT
-630 SSVFCAHGSGYL
+630 SSVFCAHGSGFL
-642 IPWDQVKAYMHVS
+642 VPWDQVKAYMHVS
-655 DASGPENEP
+655 DATDTEQEQA
-664 PEYTVHSRESFDYSI
+664 EYTVHSRENFDYSI

-689 GQTANQNTKKKV
+689 GQTANQNAKKQI

-711 TYTKKESKAIVT
+711 TYTGKASKVIVT

-738 AWESLTKLAK
+738 AWESLTELAK
-748 SNLDAAKDKL
+748 TNLDAAKDKL

-767 ITGTKT
+767 ITGVKT

-781 VKGNHGSTTM
+781 VKGNHGSTTVQ
-791 LEDIEI
+791 EDIEI

-819 KYQMTVATS
+819 QYQMTVATS

-841 RIISS
+841 QIISS
-846 RELYSAMETSAK
+846 RELYSAMEAAAK
-858 ELREIYDI
+858 ELREMYDI

>member
-1 MRSLI
+1 MT
-6 MPETEKK
+6 ETTAEKK

-28 TLSEEFLYETG
+28 TLSEELLYETG
-39 VKKQAGRV
+39 ARKHAGRV

-52 MLDHNEMERSRGITI
+52 LLDHDEMERQRGITI
-67 FSKQAEFTV
+67 FSKQAELLT
-76 SNTKITLLDTPGHVD
+76 SNTRITLLDTPGHVD

-106 VLVISAPDG
+106 ILVISASDG

-133 VFVFVNKMDQPDTIQ
+133 VFLFVNKMDQPDTVQ
-148 EKILVELQ
+148 SKLLSNLQ
-156 KLSDKIIPFTNYAQ
+156 TLSDRIVAFSDYHNEKVSRA
-170 GEIKIPNDLYEN
+170 EDMYEN
-182 LAIASGDEAVLNR
+182 LAIASGEEAILNQY
-195 FMETETLSVPE
+195 MEQGNLPDSIV
-206 IQTMIYTR
+206 QSMIR
-214 TVFPCYFGSA
+214 SRQVFPCFFGSA
-224 LKNIGVQ
+224 LKGIGVD
-231 ALLQGLDIY
+231 ALLQGFDSYTLDAY
-240 TQAIYEQKKSLPF
+240 PPEAAKPF

-263 EKGNRLAHIKIMQGS
+263 EKGNRLAHIKVMQGT
-278 LSVRDT
+278 LSVRDAI
-284 VGDEKITQ
+284 GDEKVTQ
-292 IRVYNGERFEAFQ
+292 IRIYSGDSYQ
-305 NVSTGT
+305 T
-311 VCSVTGL
+311 VQTASAGMICSITGL
-318 ETVKAGDG
+318 ESVQAGDG
-326 IGDYNNNP
+326 IGDYTDNP
-334 MAFME
+334 MACVE

-347 FDPSVSA
+347 FDEAVNT

-360 IKDLDEELPELHMTW
+360 IKDLDEELPELHLSW
-375 NEQNETI
+375 NEHTETI

-395 TELIKKRCG
+395 TQLIKKRCG
-404 VVPSFDSGSILYK
+404 VVPTFDSGEILYK
-417 ETIAKSVIGVGH
+417 ETIAQPVIGVGH

-441 RIDPVEQGSGVD
+441 HIEPAEQGSGID
-453 ASLNCPEDI
+453 ASLACSEDV
-462 LSKNWQRLIYTHL
+462 LAKNWQRLIYTHL
-475 LERIHRG
+475 LERTHRG

-504 HTVGGDFRQATY
+504 HTEGGDFRQATY

-537 SLEIPA
+537 VLEIP
-543 SMIGHAMTDL
+543 SDMIGRAMTDL
-553 QSMYAVMEAPEQFG
+553 QTLYAVMDAPEQMG
-567 DRAIIR
+567 NHAVIR

-598 QVSFRGYM
+598 HVSFRGYM
-606 PCHNEEEVIQLHP
+606 PCHNEKEVIQSHP

-630 SSVFCAHGSGYL
+630 SSVFCAHGSGFL
-642 IPWDQVKAYMHVS
+642 VPWDQVKAYMHVN
-655 DASGPENEP
+655 DASDSEQAQA
-664 PEYTVHSRESFDYSI
+664 EYTVHSRESFDYSI

-689 GQTANQNTKKKV
+689 GQTANQNAKKQV

-711 TYTKKESKAIVT
+711 TYTAKTSKAIVT

-738 AWESLTKLAK
+738 AWEELTALAK
-748 SNLDAAKDKL
+748 TNLDAAKDKL

-767 ITGTKT
+767 ITGIKT
-773 LLVFDGYK
+773 LIVFDGYK
-781 VKGNHGSTTM
+781 VKGSHGSTAVQ
-791 LEDIEI
+791 EDIEI

-804 TADQFIEAYTHENEG
+804 TADQFIEAYTHENEE

-841 RIISS
+841 QIISS
-846 RELYSAMETSAK
+846 RELSSAMEAAAN
-858 ELREIYDI
+858 ELRELYDI

>member
-1 MRSLI
+1 MT
-6 MPETEKK
+6 ETTAEKK

-28 TLSEEFLYETG
+28 TLSEELLYETG
-39 VKKQAGRV
+39 ARKHAGRV

-52 MLDHNEMERSRGITI
+52 LLDHDEMERQRGITI
-67 FSKQAEFTV
+67 FSKQAELLT
-76 SNTKITLLDTPGHVD
+76 SNTRITLLDTPGHVD

-106 VLVISAPDG
+106 ILVISASDG

-133 VFVFVNKMDQPDTIQ
+133 VFLFVNKMDQPDTVQ
-148 EKILVELQ
+148 SKLLSNLQ
-156 KLSDKIIPFTNYAQ
+156 TLSDRIVAFSDYHNEKVSRA
-170 GEIKIPNDLYEN
+170 EDMYEN
-182 LAIASGDEAVLNR
+182 LAIASGEEAILNQY
-195 FMETETLSVPE
+195 MEQGNLPDSIV
-206 IQTMIYTR
+206 QSMIR
-214 TVFPCYFGSA
+214 SRQVFPCFFGSA
-224 LKNIGVQ
+224 LKGIGVD
-231 ALLQGLDIY
+231 ALLQGFDSYTLDAY
-240 TQAIYEQKKSLPF
+240 QEEAAKPF

-263 EKGNRLAHIKIMQGS
+263 EKGNRLAHIKVMQGT
-278 LSVRDT
+278 LSVRDAI
-284 VGDEKITQ
+284 GDEKVTQ
-292 IRVYNGERFEAFQ
+292 IRIYSGDSYQTVPA
-305 NVSTGT
+305 VSAGMI
-311 VCSVTGL
+311 CSITGL
-318 ETVKAGDG
+318 ESVQAGDG
-326 IGDYNNNP
+326 IGDYTDNP
-334 MAFME
+334 MACIE

-347 FDPSVSA
+347 FDEAVNT

-360 IKDLDEELPELHMTW
+360 IKDLDEELPELHLSW
-375 NEQNETI
+375 NEQTETI

-395 TELIKKRCG
+395 TQLIKKRCG
-404 VVPSFDSGSILYK
+404 VVPTFDSGEILYK
-417 ETIAKSVIGVGH
+417 ETIAQPVIGVGH
-429 FEPLRHYAEVHI
+429 FEPLRHYAEVHV
-441 RIDPVEQGSGVD
+441 RIEPAEQGSGID
-453 ASLNCPEDI
+453 ASLACNEDV
-462 LSKNWQRLIYTHL
+462 LAKNWQRLIYTHL
-475 LERIHRG
+475 LERPHRG

-504 HTVGGDFRQATY
+504 HTEGGDFRQATY

-537 SLEIPA
+537 VLEIP
-543 SMIGHAMTDL
+543 SDMIGRAMTDL
-553 QSMYAVMEAPEQFG
+553 QALYAVMDAPEQMDG
-567 DRAIIR
+567 HAVIR

-598 QVSFRGYM
+598 HVSFRGYM
-606 PCHNEEEVIQLHP
+606 PCHNEEEVIQSHP

-630 SSVFCAHGSGYL
+630 SSVFCAHGSGFL
-642 IPWDQVKAYMHVS
+642 VPWDQVKAYMHVS
-655 DASGPENEP
+655 DASDSEQTQA
-664 PEYTVHSRESFDYSI
+664 EYTVHSRESFDYSI

-689 GQTANQNTKKKV
+689 GQTANQNAKKQV

-711 TYTKKESKAIVT
+711 IYTAKTSKAIVT

-738 AWESLTKLAK
+738 AWEELTALAK
-748 SNLDAAKDKL
+748 TNLDAAKDKL

-767 ITGTKT
+767 ITGIKT
-773 LLVFDGYK
+773 LIVFDGYK
-781 VKGNHGSTTM
+781 VKGNHGSTAVQ
-791 LEDIEI
+791 EDIEI

-804 TADQFIEAYTHENEG
+804 TADQFIEAYTHENEE

-841 RIISS
+841 QIISS
-846 RELYSAMETSAK
+846 RELYSAMEAAAN
-858 ELREIYDI
+858 ELRELYDI

>member
-1 MRSLI
+1 MT
-6 MPETEKK
+6 ETTAEKK

-28 TLSEEFLYETG
+28 TLSEELFYETG
-39 VKKQAGRV
+39 ARKHAGRV

-52 MLDHNEMERSRGITI
+52 LLDHDEMERQRGITI
-67 FSKQAEFTV
+67 FSKQAELLT
-76 SNTKITLLDTPGHVD
+76 SNTRITLLDTPGHVD

-106 VLVISAPDG
+106 ILVISASDG

-133 VFVFVNKMDQPDTIQ
+133 VFLFVNKMDQPDTVQ
-148 EKILVELQ
+148 SKLLSNLQ
-156 KLSDKIIPFTNYAQ
+156 TLSDRIVAFSDYHNEKVSRA
-170 GEIKIPNDLYEN
+170 EDMYEN
-182 LAIASGDEAVLNR
+182 LAIASGEEAILNQY
-195 FMETETLSVPE
+195 MEQGNLPDSIV
-206 IQTMIYTR
+206 QSMIR
-214 TVFPCYFGSA
+214 SRQVFPCFFGSA
-224 LKNIGVQ
+224 LKGIGVD
-231 ALLQGLDIY
+231 ALLQGFDSYTLDAY
-240 TQAIYEQKKSLPF
+240 QPEAAKPF

-263 EKGNRLAHIKIMQGS
+263 EKGNRLAHIKVMQGT
-278 LSVRDT
+278 LSVRDAI
-284 VGDEKITQ
+284 GDEKVTQ
-292 IRVYNGERFEAFQ
+292 IRIYSGGSYQMVPA
-305 NVSTGT
+305 VSAGMI
-311 VCSVTGL
+311 CSITGL
-318 ETVKAGDG
+318 ESVQAGDG
-326 IGDYNNNP
+326 IGDYTDNP
-334 MAFME
+334 MACIE

-347 FDPSVSA
+347 FDEAVNT

-360 IKDLDEELPELHMTW
+360 IKDLDEELPELHLSW
-375 NEQNETI
+375 NEQTETI

-395 TELIKKRCG
+395 TQLIKKRCG
-404 VVPSFDSGSILYK
+404 VVPTFDSGEILYK
-417 ETIAKSVIGVGH
+417 ETIAQPVIGVGH

-441 RIDPVEQGSGVD
+441 RIEPAEQGSGID
-453 ASLNCPEDI
+453 ASLACSEDV
-462 LSKNWQRLIYTHL
+462 LAKNWQRLIYTHL
-475 LERIHRG
+475 LERTHRG

-504 HTVGGDFRQATY
+504 HTEGGDFRQATY

-537 SLEIPA
+537 VLEIP
-543 SMIGHAMTDL
+543 SDMIGRAMTDL
-553 QSMYAVMEAPEQFG
+553 QALYAVMDAPEQMG
-567 DRAIIR
+567 NHAVIR

-598 QVSFRGYM
+598 HVSFRGYM
-606 PCHNEEEVIQLHP
+606 PCHNEEEVIQSHP

-630 SSVFCAHGSGYL
+630 SSVFCAHGSGFL
-642 IPWDQVKAYMHVS
+642 VPWDQVKAYMHVS
-655 DASGPENEP
+655 DASDSEQTQA
-664 PEYTVHSRESFDYSI
+664 EYTVHSRESFDYSI

-689 GQTANQNTKKKV
+689 GQTANQNAKKQV

-711 TYTKKESKAIVT
+711 TYTAKTSKAIVT

-738 AWESLTKLAK
+738 AWEELTALAK
-748 SNLDAAKDKL
+748 TNLDAAKDKL

-767 ITGTKT
+767 ITGIKT
-773 LLVFDGYK
+773 LIVFDGYK
-781 VKGNHGSTTM
+781 VKGSHGSTAVQ
-791 LEDIEI
+791 EDIEI

-804 TADQFIEAYTHENEG
+804 TADQFIEAYTHENEE

-841 RIISS
+841 QIISS
-846 RELYSAMETSAK
+846 RELYSAMEAAAN
-858 ELREIYDI
+858 ELRKLYDI

>member
-1 MRSLI
+1 MA
-6 MPETEKK
+6 ETTAEKK

-28 TLSEEFLYETG
+28 TLSEELLYETG
-39 VKKQAGRV
+39 VRKQAGRV

-52 MLDHNEMERSRGITI
+52 LLDHDEMERSRGITI
-67 FSKQAEFTV
+67 FSKQAELSTAE
-76 SNTKITLLDTPGHVD
+76 TDITLLDTPGHVD

-106 VLVISAPDG
+106 ILVISASDR

-126 LKEYQIP
+126 LNEYRIP
-133 VFVFVNKMDQPDTIQ
+133 VFLFVNKMDQPDNLQ
-148 EKILVELQ
+148 SEILTELQ
-156 KLSDKIIPFTNYAQ
+156 DFSDKIVAFSCYEQGTVDIPEDFYESIAMASEDETILNTYMEQ
-170 GEIKIPNDLYEN
+170 G
-182 LAIASGDEAVLNR
+182 
-195 FMETETLSVPE
+195 TLSDAY
-206 IQTMIYTR
+206 IQTMIKQR
-214 TVFPCYFGSA
+214 QIIPCYFGSA
-224 LKNIGVQ
+224 LKGIGVD
-231 ALLQGLDIY
+231 ALLNGLDAY
-240 TQAIYEQKKSLPF
+240 TTDAYQTLTEAPF

-263 EKGNRLAHIKIMQGS
+263 EKGNRLAHIKVMQGT

-284 VGDEKITQ
+284 VGEEKVTQ
-292 IRVYNGERFEAFQ
+292 IHGEHYQ
-305 NVSTGT
+305 T
-311 VCSVTGL
+311 VPTVTAGHICSITGL
-318 ETVKAGDG
+318 ETAQAGDG
-326 IGDYNNNP
+326 IGDYSDNP
-334 MAFME
+334 MACIE

-347 FDPSVSA
+347 FDEAVST

-360 IKDLDEELPELHMTW
+360 IKDLDEELPELHLSW
-375 NEQNETI
+375 NEPTETI

-395 TELIKKRCG
+395 TQLIKNRCG
-404 VVPSFDSGSILYK
+404 VVPTFDSGKILYK
-417 ETIAKSVIGVGH
+417 ETIAQPVIGVGH
-429 FEPLRHYAEVHI
+429 FEPLRHYAEAHI
-441 RIDPVEQGSGVD
+441 RIEPAERGSGVD
-453 ASLNCPEDI
+453 ASLDCSEDI
-462 LSKNWQRLIYTHL
+462 LAKNWQRLVYTHL
-475 LERIHRG
+475 LERTHRG

-504 HTVGGDFRQATY
+504 HTEGGDFRQATY

-537 SLEIPA
+537 TLEIPA

-553 QSMYAVMEAPEQFG
+553 QSMYAVMEAPEQLG

-606 PCHNEEEVIQLHP
+606 PCHNEEEVIQTHP

-625 LHNPT
+625 LRNPT
-630 SSVFCAHGSGYL
+630 SSVFCAHGSGFL
-642 IPWDQVKAYMHVS
+642 VPWDQVKAYMHVS
-655 DASGPENEP
+655 DATDTEQEQA
-664 PEYTVHSRESFDYSI
+664 EYTVHSRENFDYSI

-689 GQTANQNTKKKV
+689 GQTANQNAKKQI

-711 TYTKKESKAIVT
+711 TYTGKASKVIVT

-738 AWESLTKLAK
+738 AWESLTELAK
-748 SNLDAAKDKL
+748 TNLDAAKDKL

-767 ITGTKT
+767 ITGVKT

-781 VKGNHGSTTM
+781 VKGNHGSTTVQ
-791 LEDIEI
+791 EDIEI

-819 KYQMTVATS
+819 QYQMTVATS

-841 RIISS
+841 QIISS
-846 RELYSAMETSAK
+846 RELYSAMEAAAK
-858 ELREIYDI
+858 ELREMYDI